1 MFIYGGGGAEEEG
14 DTEYEA
20 GSRLWTVK
28 TGPDMGMELTNCEI
42 MTWAEV
48 GLNDSA
54 TQAPL

>member
-28 TGPDMGMELTNCEI
+28 TGPDMGM
-42 MTWAEV
+42 
-48 GLNDSA
+48 
-54 TQAPL
+54 